1 MVVGYGSI
9 GKRHVDNLIK
19 FTNTK
24 VIICTK
30 NKDANRLKNKA
41 QVFTSLTKAL
51 QEKPDIGIVCNETSL
66 HIKTAIT
73 IAEHNCHLF
82 IEKPLSNSIDEVHSL
97 ISLIK
102 KKKLISMVG
111 CNMRFHKCI
120 KKIKK
125 IIDSGTLGKIISV
138 RVENGS
144 YLPDWHP
151 WEDYRISYASNK
163 NLGGGVVLTQIHEI
177 DYLYW
182 FFGKV
187 SEISSIT
194 GKFSDLKLDVEDLS
208 AMLLRFRKNVVAEVH
223 LDYFQKA
230 ESRNC
235 KIVGTKGA
243 IYWDSDANAVH
254 HYINLKRKWY
264 TKLKYNNYQRNDMF
278 VDELKY
284 FLSCVKNRKSTMN
297 PVEEGLKTL
306 RIALAA
312 KKSSSTRKFITIKN

>member
-9 GKRHVDNLIK
+9 GKRYVDNLIN
-19 FTNTK
+19 FTNAK

-30 NKDANRLKNKA
+30 NKEANQLKNKVK
-41 QVFTSLTKAL
+41 VFASLRKAL

-73 IAEHNCHLF
+73 IAEHNCHLL
-82 IEKPLSNSIDEVHSL
+82 IEKPLSDSIDEVHSL

-111 CNMRFHKCI
+111 SNMRFHKCI

-125 IIDSGTLGKIISV
+125 IIDSGMLGRIISV

-144 YLPDWHP
+144 YLPNWHP

-194 GKFSDLKLDVEDLS
+194 GKFSDLELDVEDLS
-208 AMLLRFRKNVVAEVH
+208 TMLLKFKKNIVAEVH
-223 LDYFQKA
+223 LDYFQQI

-235 KIVGTKGA
+235 KIVGTKG
-243 IYWDSDANAVH
+243 ILYWDSDTNIVRC
-254 HYINLKRKWY
+254 YINLKRKWY
-264 TKLKYNNYQRNDMF
+264 TKFKYDNYQRNDMF

-284 FLSCVKNRKSTMN
+284 FLNCVKNRKSTIN
-297 PVEEGLKTL
+297 PVDDGLKIL
-306 RIALAA
+306 QIALAA
-312 KKSSSTRKFITIKN
+312 KKSSLSRKFITIK